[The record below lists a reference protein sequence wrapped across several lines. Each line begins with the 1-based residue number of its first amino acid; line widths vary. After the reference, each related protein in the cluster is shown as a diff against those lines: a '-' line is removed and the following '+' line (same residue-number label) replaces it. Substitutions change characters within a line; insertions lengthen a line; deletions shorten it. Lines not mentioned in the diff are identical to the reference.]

1 MLSKKNYV
9 LSSKVVTLGE
19 WAKRVEE
26 NSKLILSV
34 IDLLRKFD
42 RLNDAT
48 THDEHL
54 FIDFITDCFGKT
66 VSNLASMDVAE
77 LYHFD
82 PYEYSGDRVILMTT
96 DQILSKISMKE
107 LSNSDDDEIPDMV
120 DKVIKSMPGLTLREY
135 VREEAIRKLEKINN
149 YMIANKPKNWDEERS
164 DSCLNFAIK
173 YGI

>member
-9 LSSKVVTLGE
+9 LSSKVVTLGD
-19 WAKRVEE
+19 WAKRVEQ

-96 DQILSKISMKE
+96 DQILSKINMRE
-107 LSNSDDDEIPDMV
+107 LSNFDDETSDMV
-120 DKVIKSMPGLTLREY
+120 DKVIKSMPGLTLIEG
-135 VREEAIRKLEKINN
+135 VKEKAIETLEKISN
-149 YMIANKPKNWDEERS
+149 YIIVNKPKNWDEERS
-164 DSCLNFAIK
+164 DSCLDFANK

>member
-96 DQILSKISMKE
+96 DQILSKISVRE
-107 LSNSDDDEIPDMV
+107 LSNSDDEITDMV

-149 YMIANKPKNWDEERS
+149 YLIENKPKNWDEERL
-164 DSCLNFAIK
+164 DSCLNFATK

>member
-9 LSSKVVTLGE
+9 LSSKVVKLGD

-42 RLNDAT
+42 KLNDAT

-96 DQILSKISMKE
+96 DQILSKISMRE
-107 LSNSDDDEIPDMV
+107 LSNSDDDIPDMV
-120 DKVIKSMPGLTLREY
+120 DKVIKSMPGLTLTEG
-135 VREEAIRKLEKINN
+135 VKEKAIETLEKIDN
-149 YMIANKPKNWDEERS
+149 YMIMNKPKNWDEERS
-164 DSCLNFAIK
+164 NSCLNFAIK

>member
-9 LSSKVVTLGE
+9 LSSKVVRLGD
-19 WAKRVEE
+19 WAKRVEH

-34 IDLLRKFD
+34 IDLLRRFD
-42 RLNDAT
+42 KLNDAT

-96 DQILSKISMKE
+96 DQILSKINMRE
-107 LSNSDDDEIPDMV
+107 LSNSDDEIPDMV

-135 VREEAIRKLEKINN
+135 VREEAINKLEKINN
-149 YMIANKPKNWDEERS
+149 YLIDNKLKNWDEERS
-164 DSCLNFAIK
+164 NSCLNFAIK

>member
-1 MLSKKNYV
+1 M
-9 LSSKVVTLGE
+9 
-19 WAKRVEE
+19 
-26 NSKLILSV
+26 

-82 PYEYSGDRVILMTT
+82 PYEYSGDSVILMTT
-96 DQILSKISMKE
+96 DQILSKISMRE
-107 LSNSDDDEIPDMV
+107 LSN
-120 DKVIKSMPGLTLREY
+120 
-135 VREEAIRKLEKINN
+135 
-149 YMIANKPKNWDEERS
+149 
-164 DSCLNFAIK
+164 
-173 YGI
+173 